1 MPDTV
6 KITAPDKAPGFTNP
20 YAPRPGEVLE
30 VAPKVAA
37 VLVAEGL
44 AIIVEDKPAGLAD
57 STKVGK

>member
-6 KITAPDKAPGFTNP
+6 KITAPDKALAFTNP
-20 YAPRPGEVLE
+20 FAPRPGEVLE
-30 VAPKVAA
+30 VAPEVAA

-44 AIIVEDKPAGLAD
+44 AIIVDSKPAAVAD